1 MQNALGLEKVKAR
14 CLTEQN
20 ANLLKLVDQ
29 ERSLVKETTTNLRLE
44 LDSKTQIVSDL
55 KSNIT
60 NLSEDLQNTFA
71 TIDKLQAEKDDA
83 EETISNLRNTMDTSN
98 MLREK
103 TSELENQIS
112 KRRKSIE
119 LLRTEKS
126 HFEVNSL
133 LNKYF
138 RLPFC
143 LSVRPSITFQNISNS
158 CRNKNCFFKE

>member
-83 EETISNLRNTMDTSN
+83 EETIRYHS
-98 MLREK
+98 
-103 TSELENQIS
+103 
-112 KRRKSIE
+112 
-119 LLRTEKS
+119 
-126 HFEVNSL
+126 
-133 LNKYF
+133 Y
-138 RLPFC
+138 
-143 LSVRPSITFQNISNS
+143 IT
-158 CRNKNCFFKE
+158 